1 MPAATTD
8 ELCRRLLMELVPAL
22 IERDFS
28 ASSDALYE
36 FGQTAGSYFKQ
47 VQGGVFA
54 DRQME
59 RLAKRLQS
67 EGLRGV
73 GQTSWGPTLFA
84 LCPDQKSALQW
95 ERDLHTDPLA
105 SGCRIRIAAPMN
117 SGADIA
123 TS

>member
-1 MPAATTD
+1 
-8 ELCRRLLMELVPAL
+8 MELVPAL

-59 RLAKRLQS
+59 QLAKRLQS

-84 LCPDQKSALQW
+84 LCPDQKTAQRW
-95 ERDLHTDPLA
+95 ERELHTDPLA
-105 SGCRIRIAAPMN
+105 TGCQIRIAVPMN
-117 SGADIA
+117 SGADIE